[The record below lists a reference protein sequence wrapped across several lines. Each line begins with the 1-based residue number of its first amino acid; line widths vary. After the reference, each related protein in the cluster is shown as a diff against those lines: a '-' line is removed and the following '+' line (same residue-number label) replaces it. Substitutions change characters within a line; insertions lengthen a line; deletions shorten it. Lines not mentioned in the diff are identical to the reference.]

1 MKRIV
6 AILICTL
13 FSLAVFSQE
22 RKAPAYPLITHDPY
36 FSIWTFTDKL
46 TDEPT
51 RHWTGS
57 EHPMV
62 GVVEVDGKPYRF
74 MGQLEKAYNQLV
86 PTAGKGNYTVKY
98 SLVQPADGWMDA
110 DFDDADWKVGAA
122 PFGNRNSEVA
132 TAWDG
137 PDLWVRRRFDIPDRD
152 LGSLLLKLDH
162 DDNIIVYLN
171 GDIIYRHNGWTEEF
185 KYHEIHDS
193 IKGRLKKKDNVLAMH
208 VVNTAGGTYLD
219 GGIVEE
225 KEQEGG
231 EILIAE
237 QTDLKFEAT
246 QTVYTFEAGGIDLK
260 LTFTSPLL
268 LDDLDLVA
276 RPVSYITSEVK
287 ANDGKDHDVRIW
299 MGVSSTLAVHTPSQE
314 VVAERYTSQGLEL
327 LKAGTVEQPILQR
340 SGDGVRIDWGYVYV
354 AVPQSQ
360 KSTQYLSNQ
369 APVFGSSEGSGVH
382 FSADQITGRSIM
394 MNTILDYGT
403 VGSKQEEQFVM
414 LAYDDLYSVQYFG
427 ENLRPWWNKSGN
439 NAIENEIQAAAD
451 SYKQVFSKAEAFD
464 RELRQE
470 TTDVGG
476 SKYAE
481 LCIMAYRQSVAAH
494 KLLESPQGDLLF
506 MSKENYSN
514 GSINTVDITYPSSPL
529 YLIYNPDL
537 LKGMLNGIFYYSE
550 SGRWKKPF
558 PAHDL
563 GTYPLA
569 NGQTYGEDMPI
580 EEAGNMIIS
589 TAAIAKVEGN
599 AEYAKQHWDVLSAWA
614 EYLVK
619 EGFDPANQLS
629 TDDFAGHLARN
640 ANLSIKAI
648 MGIGAYA
655 MMADMLGE
663 KETAARFRKSAEA
676 MVPKW
681 MKLADDGD
689 HYALTFDGQGTW
701 SQKYNLVWDK
711 VLDLNLF
718 PEEVKRKEIAYYL
731 TKQNK
736 YGLPLDSRRDYTK
749 SDWVLWTAVMTDND
763 RDFKALIEPMYKYAV
778 ETPSRV
784 PISDWHDT
792 KNAEKQNF
800 QARSVVGGYFM
811 KLLEKKIRNK

>member
-1 MKRIV
+1 MKRIL
-6 AILICTL
+6 AILLCTL
-13 FSLAVFSQE
+13 FCSSAISQM

-62 GVVEVDGKPYRF
+62 GVVEVDGKFYRF
-74 MGQLEKAYNQLV
+74 MGQLEKAYNQIV
-86 PTAGKGNYTVKY
+86 PTADDGEYHVKY
-98 SLVQPADGWMDA
+98 SLTQPADGWMDA
-110 DFDDADWKVGAA
+110 GFDDDDWKTGTA
-122 PFGNRNSEVA
+122 PFGNRNDEVA
-132 TAWDG
+132 TSWDG
-137 PDLWVRRRFDIPDRD
+137 PDLWVRRSFDIPDRD
-152 LGSLLLKLDH
+152 LGNLLLKLDH

-171 GDIIYRHNGWTEEF
+171 GEIIYRHDGWTEEF
-185 KYHEIHDS
+185 KYHDIHDS
-193 IKGRLKKKDNVLAMH
+193 IKKRLKKKNNVLAMH
-208 VVNTAGGTYLD
+208 VINTAGGTYLD

-225 KEQEGG
+225 KEQQGSKM
-231 EILIAE
+231 LVAE
-237 QTDLKFEAT
+237 QKDLQFEAT
-246 QTVYTFEAGGIDLK
+246 QTIYTFKAGDVDLK

-268 LDDLDLVA
+268 LDDLDLLA
-276 RPVSYITSEVK
+276 RPVSYVSAEVK
-287 ANDGKDHDVRIW
+287 ANDGENHNVRIW

-314 VVAERYTSQGLEL
+314 IVAEQYNHGELNL
-327 LKAGTVEQPILQR
+327 LKAGTVEQPLLQR

-354 AVPQSQ
+354 GVPKSQ
-360 KSTQYLSNQ
+360 NSKQYLSSQESVLDGLVNSKMDV
-369 APVFGSSEGSGVH
+369 A
-382 FSADQITGRSIM
+382 AKKITGRSLM
-394 MNTILDYGT
+394 MNTILDYGKVSAT
-403 VGSKQEEQFVM
+403 PQEQYIM
-414 LAYDDLYSVQYFG
+414 LAYDDLFSVQYFG
-427 ENLRPWWNKSGN
+427 ENLRPWWNKSGSN
-439 NAIENEIQAAAD
+439 TIEEEIKKASDNYQ
-451 SYKQVFSKAEAFD
+451 SVFSRSRAFD
-464 RELRQE
+464 KELRQE
-470 TTDVGG
+470 TTEVGG
-476 SKYAE
+476 EKYAE
-481 LCIMAYRQSVAAH
+481 LCIMAYRQSIAAH
-494 KLLESPQGDLLF
+494 KLLESPQGELLF

-550 SGRWKKPF
+550 SGKWKKPF

-599 AEYAKQHWDVLSAWA
+599 AEYAKQHWDVLTTWA
-614 EYLVK
+614 EYLVQ

-640 ANLSIKAI
+640 ANLSVKAI

-681 MKLADDGD
+681 MALADDGD

-701 SQKYNLVWDK
+701 SQKYNLVWDR

-718 PEEVKRKEIAYYL
+718 PQEVARKEIAYYL

-749 SDWVLWTAVMTDND
+749 SDWVLWTAVMTDNK
-763 RDFKALIEPMYKYAV
+763 RDFKAFIEPMYRYAI

-792 KNAEKQNF
+792 NNAEKQNF

-811 KLLEKKIRNK
+811 KLLEKRLNQ